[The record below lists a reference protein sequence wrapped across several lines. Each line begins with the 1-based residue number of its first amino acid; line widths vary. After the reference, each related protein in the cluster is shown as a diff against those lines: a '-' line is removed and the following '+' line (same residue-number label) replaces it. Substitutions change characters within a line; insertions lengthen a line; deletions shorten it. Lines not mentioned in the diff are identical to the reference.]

1 MSSACGGSSRL
12 PRRWMQIMSALLAL
26 GLGLSGG
33 MALGQVS
40 AGTISGRITDPGG
53 AGVPGA
59 KIRLLEQQ
67 TGVVR
72 TAAAD
77 DTGFYVFPLVPV
89 GIYQL
94 AVEAPGFKVSEQ
106 KDMRLE
112 VNQNLTVPV
121 RLELGTVTESVLVQ
135 ASPPQVD
142 TVSSSV
148 KEVVDR
154 TRISELPLN
163 GRNVLQLQQLV
174 NGAVFAGSGDQFGNT
189 PAFQVNGGVFFSNNY
204 TLDGG
209 EHSDSFFNS
218 AITFPNPDA
227 IEEFSI
233 QTSSYSAEYGR
244 NRGATVNAVTRSGTN
259 AFHGS
264 LFEFLRNDVFDAR
277 DFFAPERPPFKRNQ
291 FGATLGGPVKK
302 DQAFFF
308 FAWESTRE
316 RGAPSTATFQVPS
329 AAMRQGDFSEL
340 TRTIRDPLDS
350 MPFPGNRI
358 PESRLSRPAVAFLE
372 KYTPLPNL
380 PGRLFSGPR
389 STTFDRDQYI
399 GRYDQQFGA
408 KDLIFVRYMWNK
420 DTSLVNRGSFTD
432 WYQDQAFWR
441 QTITGNHT
449 RTFTPAL
456 INSFTFTFNRV
467 THLIDIIPHFDW
479 KTLGA
484 NIPDTV
490 PNQKGWVQVV
500 LPGYFSAING
510 VPWDVKRNTY
520 NIADTV
526 TWVKDRHTLK
536 FGAQISRY
544 STAQLFEFL
553 SAGSITFSG
562 QFSGDP
568 ASDMV
573 LGRMAS
579 MRQDSPGKN
588 DLRQTLWS
596 FFFADDVRLNPRL
609 TLNLGLRYEP
619 YLGFR
624 ELNGQAAAFRPGRQS
639 TTWPTAPL
647 GLLLQGDEGVND
659 NFFGSDWNNLAPRI
673 GFAWDVFGNAR
684 LAVRGGYGIFYDS
697 VAGIRLNR
705 FVTSQPWLLDLE
717 VQDRPL
723 ENPYLGSAPFPYFPP
738 SSPEERATF
747 RFVLPANQI
756 SANEDMVTP
765 YTQQWNLTLEQQFPG
780 GFVISTGYVGSKS
793 QKLFG
798 SRNINPA
805 IFGPGATVANTQD
818 RRLYPQFTFIEDTH
832 TVGYSQY
839 HSLQLLLKRR
849 FSRGFTL
856 HSAYTLSKNTGY
868 TGSQGEGGRGT
879 RDPFNSRLD
888 NGVLSLDATHVWS
901 TSFVWEVPTPWEN
914 KLARHV
920 LGGWEMTNI
929 LQIQS
934 GFPFAVRSGLDNS
947 LNGQGLDTADLVGES
962 SLTSG
967 SRGEKVAR
975 WFNTAA
981 FQANAVGTVGNVGI
995 NTLRGPG
1002 FWSFDFGAYKNIR
1015 IGDSYQLQFRSEFFN
1030 MFNNANLGMPV
1041 ATVSSGAFGQI
1052 ISTSGPPRVIE
1063 LGLKLRF

>member
-1 MSSACGGSSRL
+1 MTRILRSANSSRHIL
-12 PRRWMQIMSALLAL
+12 FGFAFATAV
-26 GLGLSGG
+26 
-33 MALGQVS
+33 ALGQLS
-40 AGTISGRITDPGG
+40 TGTISGRILDPDG
-53 AGVPGA
+53 AAVPAA
-59 KIRLLEQQ
+59 KVQLVEQQ
-67 TGVVR
+67 TGARRAV
-72 TAAAD
+72 ASD
-77 DTGFYVFPLVPV
+77 ESGFYLFPLVPV
-89 GIYQL
+89 GLYSIS
-94 AVEAPGFKVSEQ
+94 VEAAGFKTSEF
-106 KDMRLE
+106 KEMRVE
-112 VNQNLTVPV
+112 VNQNLTVPI
-121 RLELGTVTESVLVQ
+121 RLELGTVTETVLVTGT
-135 ASPPQVD
+135 PPQVD

-154 TRISELPLN
+154 ARISELPLN

-174 NGAVFAGSGDQFGNT
+174 NGTVFAGSGDQFGNT
-189 PAFQVNGGVFFSNNY
+189 PSFQVNGGVSFSNNY

-209 EHSDSFFNS
+209 EHTDSFFNS

-244 NRGATVNAVTRSGTN
+244 NRGATVNAVTRSGSN
-259 AFHGS
+259 ALHGS
-264 LFEFLRNDVFDAR
+264 LFEFLRNDVLDAR
-277 DFFAPERPPFKRNQ
+277 DFFAPQKPPFKRNQ
-291 FGATLGGPVKK
+291 FGATVGGPVKRNT
-302 DQAFFF
+302 AFFF

-329 AAMRQGDFSEL
+329 AAMRRGDFSEL
-340 TRTIRDPLDS
+340 TRTIRDPLTGA
-350 MPFPGNRI
+350 PFPGNQI
-358 PESRLSRPAVAFLE
+358 PPDRLSRPALGFLE
-372 KYTPLPNL
+372 RYTPLPNL

-399 GRYDQQFGA
+399 GRYDHQLSANDHLFG
-408 KDLIFVRYMWNK
+408 RYMWNK

-441 QTITGNHT
+441 QTITSNYT
-449 RTFTPAL
+449 RTFSPTLVNA
-456 INSFTFTFNRV
+456 FTFTFNRV

-484 NIPDTV
+484 NFPDTV
-490 PNQKGWVQVV
+490 PDQKGWAQVT
-500 LPGYFSAING
+500 LPGYFAASNG
-510 VPWDVKRNTY
+510 VPWDVRRNTY
-520 NIADTV
+520 NIANTL
-526 TWVKDRHTLK
+526 TWVKDKHTLK

-544 STAQLFEFL
+544 STAQIFEFL
-553 SAGSITFSG
+553 SAGAITFSG

-588 DLRQTLWS
+588 DLRQNLWG
-596 FFFADDVRLNPRL
+596 FFVADDIRLHQRF

-639 TTWPTAPL
+639 KLWPTAPV

-659 NFFGSDWNNLAPRI
+659 TFFNKDWNNFAPRV
-673 GFAWDVFGNAR
+673 GFAWDLFGNQR

-705 FVTSQPWLLDLE
+705 FVTSQPFLLDLE

-723 ENPYLGSAPFPYFPP
+723 DDPYLGNSPFPYFPP
-738 SSPEERATF
+738 QSAEDRQNF

-756 SANEDMVTP
+756 SANENMVTP
-765 YTQQWNLTLEQQFPG
+765 YTQQWNLTLEQQLPAN
-780 GFVISTGYVGSKS
+780 FVLSAGYVGSKS

-805 IFGPGATVANTQD
+805 IFGPGATVANTQQ

-832 TVGYSQY
+832 TLGYSQY
-839 HSLQLLLKRR
+839 HSLQVLLKRR

-856 HSAYTLSKNTGY
+856 NSAYTLSKNTGF

-879 RDPFNSRLD
+879 RDPFNMRLD
-888 NGVLSLDATHVWS
+888 DGLLSLDATHVWS
-901 TSFVWEVPTPWEN
+901 TSYVWELPMPAADTF
-914 KLARHV
+914 ARHI
-920 LGGWEMTNI
+920 LGGWETTGI
-929 LQIQS
+929 LQVQS
-934 GFPFAVRSGLDNS
+934 GFPFTVRSGVDNS
-947 LNGQGLDTADLVGES
+947 LNGQSLDTADLVGQPG
-962 SLTSG
+962 LTSG
-967 SRGEKVAR
+967 SRGDKVDR
-975 WFNTAA
+975 WFNIGAYA
-981 FQANAVGTVGNVGI
+981 VNAIGTVGNVGI

-1002 FWSFDFGAYKNIR
+1002 LWTFDLGAYKNFR
-1015 IGDSYQLQFRSEFFN
+1015 FGESYQLQFRFEFFN
-1030 MFNNANLGMPV
+1030 LFNNVNLGTPV
-1041 ATVSSGAFGQI
+1041 STVTAGGFGRI
-1052 ISTSGPPRVIE
+1052 LSTSTPPRVIE
-1063 LGLKLRF
+1063 LGLKFRF

>member
-1 MSSACGGSSRL
+1 MNSPWQNGMYL
-12 PRRWMQIMSALLAL
+12 FLLATL
-26 GLGLSGG
+26 AS
-33 MALGQVS
+33 GQVNT
-40 AGTISGRITDPGG
+40 GTISGHVVDPNG
-53 AGVPGA
+53 AAVPQA
-59 KIRLLEQQ
+59 KVQLLEQQ
-67 TGVVR
+67 TGLSR
-72 TAAAD
+72 SALAD
-77 DTGFYVFPLVPV
+77 ESGFYIFPLVSV
-89 GIYQL
+89 GVYQIG
-94 AVEAPGFKVSEQ
+94 VEAPGFKTSEHPGI
-106 KDMRLE
+106 RLE

-121 RLELGTVTESVLVQ
+121 KLELGTVTETVLVQ
-135 ASPPQVD
+135 GAPPQVD

-154 TRISELPLN
+154 ARIRELPLN

-259 AFHGS
+259 AFHGG
-264 LFEFLRNDVFDAR
+264 LYEFVRNDIFDAR
-277 DFFAPERPPFKRNQ
+277 DFFAPRKPPFKRNQ
-291 FGATLGGPVKK
+291 FGAAIGGPVKRN
-302 DQAFFF
+302 QAFFF

-329 AAMRQGDFSEL
+329 AAMRRGDFSEL
-340 TRTIRDPLDS
+340 LPRVIRDPLDNT
-350 MPFPGNRI
+350 PFPGNRI
-358 PESRLSRPAVAFLE
+358 PEARLSRPALAFLD
-372 KYTPLPNL
+372 KYTPLPNQ
-380 PGRLFSGPR
+380 PGLLFSGPR
-389 STTFDRDQYI
+389 STRFNGDQYI
-399 GRYDQQFGA
+399 GRYDQQFGS
-408 KDLIFVRYMWNK
+408 KDRVFVRYMRNK

-441 QTITGNHT
+441 QTVTGNHT
-449 RTFTPAL
+449 RTFSPVL
-456 INSFTFTFNRV
+456 INAFTFTFNRV
-467 THLIDIIPHFDW
+467 SHLIDIIPHFDW

-490 PNQKGWVQVV
+490 PNQKGWAQVT
-500 LPGYFSAING
+500 LPGYFAASNG

-526 TWVKDRHTLK
+526 TWVKDKHTFK
-536 FGAQISRY
+536 FGTQISRY

-553 SAGSITFSG
+553 SAGAIVFSG

-588 DLRQTLWS
+588 DLRQTLWG
-596 FFFADDVRLNPRL
+596 FFFSDDIRLHATF

-619 YLGFR
+619 YFGFH
-624 ELNGQAAAFRPGRQS
+624 ELNGQAAAFRPGRKS
-639 TTWPTAPL
+639 TTFPTAPL
-647 GLLLQGDEGVND
+647 GLLLQGDEGVHA
-659 NFFGSDWNNLAPRI
+659 NFFGSDWNNLAPRV
-673 GFAWDVFGNAR
+673 GFAWDVFGNQK

-705 FVTSQPWLLDLE
+705 FVTSQPFLLDLE

-723 ENPYLGSAPFPYFPP
+723 ENPYLGATPFPYFPP
-738 SSPEERATF
+738 SSPEERQRF
-747 RFVLPANQI
+747 RFILPANQI
-756 SANEDMVTP
+756 SANENMVTP
-765 YTQQWNLTLEQQFPG
+765 YTQQWNLTLERQLAG
-780 GFVISTGYVGSKS
+780 GVVASAAYVGSKS

-805 IFGPGATVANTQD
+805 VFGPGATVANTQQ
-818 RRLYPQFTFIEDTH
+818 RRLYPEFTFIEDTH
-832 TVGYSQY
+832 TLGYSQY
-839 HSLQLLLKRR
+839 HSLQALVKRR

-856 HSAYTLSKNTGY
+856 YSAYTLSKNTGY

-879 RDPFNSRLD
+879 RDPFNLRLD
-888 NGVLSLDATHVWS
+888 NGILNLDATHVWS
-901 TSFVWEVPTPWEN
+901 TSYVWELPAIGESKVG
-914 KLARHV
+914 RHV
-920 LGGWEMTNI
+920 LGGWETTGI

-934 GFPFAVRSGLDNS
+934 GFPFTVRSGVDNS
-947 LNGQGLDTADLVGES
+947 RNGQSLDTADLAGTPG
-962 SLTSG
+962 LTSG
-967 SRGEKVAR
+967 SRGQKVAR
-975 WFNTAA
+975 WFNTDAYRI
-981 FQANAVGTVGNVGI
+981 NAVGTVGNVGI

-1002 FWSFDFGAYKNIR
+1002 MWTFDFGAYKNFR
-1015 IGDSYQLQFRSEFFN
+1015 IGESYQLQFRSEFFN
-1030 MFNNANLGMPV
+1030 IFNNVNFGAPV
-1041 ATVSSGAFGQI
+1041 STVTSGAFGRI
-1052 ISTSGPPRVIE
+1052 LSTSTPPRVVE